1 MPKRHRP
8 RHGSMGFSPRKRASS
23 QVPKFNSWPQTDDGP
38 RIQGFAGFKA
48 GMTHA
53 FVVDYR
59 KTSTTTGQEVQI
71 PVTIIEV
78 PPMKVAGVRF
88 YQDTADGRKTLSE
101 IWTSKLDENLR
112 KRFPL
117 PKKSS
122 KDAWKSLNPEEVDE
136 VRLITYTQP
145 ALVSGVP
152 KKVPEIMELHI
163 GGGTSKERIKY
174 AKERIGKTI
183 EIADFTS
190 AGKFVDVA
198 AITKGKGFGG
208 PVKRWGIK
216 LLDHKNSKHRRL
228 AGTIGTFY
236 PGYTR
241 PTVPMAGQIGYHQR
255 TEHNKRVLKIGD
267 NGEEINPNGGFLHY
281 GNVKNGYVIL
291 HGSVPGP
298 AKRLIRMRD
307 AARPTAPSV
316 EPAEVELTYLSTQ
329 SKQGA

>member
-1 MPKRHRP
+1 
-8 RHGSMGFSPRKRASS
+8 MGFSPRKRASS
-23 QVPKFNSWPQTDDGP
+23 QVPKFSSWPQTDDGP

-53 FVVDYR
+53 FVADYR
-59 KTSTTTGQEVQI
+59 KSSTTTGQEVQI

-88 YQDTADGRKTLSE
+88 YQDTADGSKTLSE
-101 IWTSKLDENLR
+101 IWASKLDESLR
-112 KRFPL
+112 GRFPI

-122 KDAWKSLNPEEVDE
+122 KDAWKSVNPEEVDE

-152 KKVPEIMELHI
+152 KKVPEIMELHV
-163 GGGTSKERIKY
+163 GGGTSKERIAY
-174 AKERIGKTI
+174 AKKRVGKSI
-183 EIADFTS
+183 DIADFTS

-208 PVKRWGIK
+208 PVKRWGVK

-241 PTVPMAGQIGYHQR
+241 PTVPQAGQIGYHQR
-255 TEHNKRVLKIGD
+255 TEHNKRVLKIGES
-267 NGEEINPNGGFLHY
+267 GEEINPNGGFLHY

-298 AKRLIRMRD
+298 PKRLIRMRD
-307 AARPTAPSV
+307 AARPTAPTV
-316 EPAEVELTYLSTQ
+316 EPGDVELTYISTQ

>member
-1 MPKRHRP
+1 
-8 RHGSMGFSPRKRASS
+8 MGFSPRKRASS
-23 QVPKFNSWPQTDDGP
+23 QVPKFNSWPQTEDGP

-53 FVVDYR
+53 FVSDYR
-59 KTSTTTGQEVQI
+59 KTSTTTGQQVQI
-71 PVTIIEV
+71 PVTVIEV

-88 YQDTADGRKTLSE
+88 YQDTSDGRKTLSE
-101 IWTSKLDENLR
+101 IWAPKLDESLS
-112 KRFPL
+112 KRFPI
-117 PKKSS
+117 PKKSF
-122 KDAWKSLNPEEVDE
+122 KDAWKNVKAEDVDE

-145 ALVSGVP
+145 ALVSGIP
-152 KKVPEIMELHI
+152 KKVPEIMELRV
-163 GGGTSKERIKY
+163 GGGTTKERIDYSK
-174 AKERIGKTI
+174 KRLGKTI
-183 EIADFTS
+183 DVGEFTS

-241 PTVPMAGQIGYHQR
+241 PTVPQAGQIGYHQR
-255 TEHNKRVLKIGD
+255 TEHNKRVLRIGD
-267 NGEEINPNGGFLHY
+267 KGDEINPNGGFLHY

-298 AKRLIRMRD
+298 PKRLIRMRD
-307 AARPTAPSV
+307 AARPTTPSV
-316 EPAEVELTYLSTQ
+316 EPDDVDLTYLSTQ

>member
-1 MPKRHRP
+1 
-8 RHGSMGFSPRKRASS
+8 MGFSPRKRASS
-23 QVPKFNSWPQTDDGP
+23 QVPKFNSWPQTEDGP

-71 PVTIIEV
+71 PVTVIEV

-88 YQDTADGRKTLSE
+88 YQNTSDGSKTLSE
-101 IWTSKLDENLR
+101 IWASKLDESLR
-112 KRFPL
+112 KRFPI

-122 KDAWKSLNPEEVDE
+122 KDAWKEIDAKEVDE

-152 KKVPEIMELHI
+152 KKVPEIMELHV
-163 GGGTSKERIKY
+163 GGGTTEERIDY
-174 AKERIGKTI
+174 AKKRLGKAI
-183 EIADFTS
+183 EIAEFTS

-208 PVKRWGIK
+208 PVKRWGVK

-241 PTVPMAGQIGYHQR
+241 PTVPQAGQIGYHQR

-267 NGEEINPNGGFLHY
+267 EGEEINPSGGFLHY
-281 GNVKNGYVIL
+281 GNVKNGYVVL

-298 AKRLIRMRD
+298 PKRLIRMRD
-307 AARPTAPSV
+307 AARQTVPTV
-316 EPAEVELTYLSTQ
+316 ESDDVELTYLSTQ

>member
-1 MPKRHRP
+1 
-8 RHGSMGFSPRKRASS
+8 MGFSPRKRASS
-23 QVPKFNSWPQTDDGP
+23 QVPKFN
-38 RIQGFAGFKA
+38 
-48 GMTHA
+48 
-53 FVVDYR
+53 YR

-71 PVTIIEV
+71 PVTVIEV

-88 YQDTADGRKTLSE
+88 YKDTSEGSKTLSE
-101 IWTSKLDENLR
+101 IWAPKLDELLR
-112 KRFPL
+112 KRFPI
-117 PKKSS
+117 PKKSF
-122 KDAWKSLNPEEVDE
+122 KDAWKEIDATEVDE

-152 KKVPEIMELHI
+152 KKVPEIMELHV
-163 GGGTSKERIKY
+163 GGGTTKERIDY
-174 AKERIGKTI
+174 AKKRLGRAI
-183 EIADFTS
+183 EIAEFTS

-255 TEHNKRVLKIGD
+255 TEHNKRVLKIGEE
-267 NGEEINPNGGFLHY
+267 GEEINPSGGFLHY

-298 AKRLIRMRD
+298 PKRLIRMRD
-307 AARPTAPSV
+307 AARQTVPTV
-316 EPAEVELTYLSTQ
+316 ESGDVELTYLSTQ

>member
-1 MPKRHRP
+1 
-8 RHGSMGFSPRKRASS
+8 MGFSPRKRASS
-23 QVPKFNSWPQTDDGP
+23 QVPKFNSWPQTEDGP

-53 FVVDYR
+53 FVLDYR
-59 KTSTTTGQEVQI
+59 KSSTTTGQQVQI
-71 PVTIIEV
+71 PVTVIEV

-88 YQDTADGRKTLSE
+88 YQDTPDGRKTLSE
-101 IWTSKLDENLR
+101 IWAPKLDESLS
-112 KRFPL
+112 KRFPI
-117 PKKSS
+117 PKKSF
-122 KDAWKSLNPEEVDE
+122 KDAWKNVKAEDVDE

-145 ALVSGVP
+145 ALISGIP
-152 KKVPEIMELHI
+152 KKVPEIMELRV
-163 GGGTSKERIKY
+163 GGGTTKERIDYSK
-174 AKERIGKTI
+174 KRLGKAI
-183 EIADFTS
+183 DVGEFTS

-241 PTVPMAGQIGYHQR
+241 PTVPQAGQIGYHQR
-255 TEHNKRVLKIGD
+255 TEHNKRVLKIGAKGD
-267 NGEEINPNGGFLHY
+267 EINPNGGFLHY

-307 AARPTAPSV
+307 AARPTTPSV
-316 EPAEVELTYLSTQ
+316 EPDDVDLTYLSTQ

>member
-8 RHGSMGFSPRKRASS
+8 RHGSMGYSPRKRASS
-23 QVPKFNSWPQTDDGP
+23 QVPKFSSWPETDDGP

-59 KTSTTTGQEVQI
+59 KSSTTTGQEVQI

-88 YQDTADGRKTLSE
+88 YKETSEGSKTVSE
-101 IWTSKLDENLR
+101 IWATKLDDSLR
-112 KRFPL
+112 KRFPI
-117 PKKSS
+117 PKNIS
-122 KDAWKSLNPEEVDE
+122 KDAWKNVDPNEVDE

-145 ALVSGVP
+145 ALVSGIP
-152 KKVPEIMELHI
+152 KKVPEIMELHV
-163 GGGTSKERIKY
+163 GGGTSEERIQY
-174 AKERIGKTI
+174 AKERLGKSI
-183 EIADFTS
+183 EITDFTS
-190 AGKFVDVA
+190 AGRFIDVA

-208 PVKRWGIK
+208 PVKRWGVK
-216 LLDHKNSKHRRL
+216 LLDHKNSKHRRM

-241 PTVPMAGQIGYHQR
+241 PTVPQAGQIGYHQR
-255 TEHNKRVLKIGD
+255 TEHNKRVLKIGED
-267 NGEEINPNGGFLHY
+267 GEEINPNGGFLHY
-281 GNVKNGYVIL
+281 GNVRNGYVIL

-298 AKRLIRMRD
+298 PKRLIRMRD
-307 AARPTAPSV
+307 AARPTASAV
-316 EPAEVELTYLSTQ
+316 EPGDVELNYVSTQ

>member
-1 MPKRHRP
+1 
-8 RHGSMGFSPRKRASS
+8 
-23 QVPKFNSWPQTDDGP
+23 
-38 RIQGFAGFKA
+38 
-48 GMTHA
+48 MTHA

-59 KTSTTTGQEVQI
+59 KSSTTTGQEVQI

-88 YQDTADGRKTLSE
+88 YRDSTEGKQTLSE
-101 IWTSKLDENLR
+101 IWAPKLDEALR
-112 KRFPL
+112 KRFPI
-117 PKKSS
+117 PKRSS
-122 KDAWKSLNPEEVDE
+122 KEAWKHIKPEEVDE

-145 ALVSGVP
+145 ALVLGIP
-152 KKVPEIMELHI
+152 KKVPEIMEMRV
-163 GGGTSKERIKY
+163 GGGTIEERMEY
-174 AKERIGKTI
+174 AKERLGKSIVVT
-183 EIADFTS
+183 DFTA

-208 PVKRWGIK
+208 PVKRWGVK
-216 LLDHKNSKHRRL
+216 LLDHKNSKHRRM

-241 PTVPMAGQIGYHQR
+241 PTVPQAGQIGYHQR

-267 NGEEINPNGGFLHY
+267 KGEEVNPNGGFLHY
-281 GNVKNGYVIL
+281 GMIRNGYIIL

-298 AKRLIRMRD
+298 PKRLIRLRD
-307 AARPTAPSV
+307 AARPTAPAV
-316 EPAEVELTYLSTQ
+316 EPDEVSLTYLSTL

>member
-1 MPKRHRP
+1 
-8 RHGSMGFSPRKRASS
+8 MGFSPRKRASS

-53 FVVDYR
+53 LVVDYR
-59 KTSTTTGQEVQI
+59 KTSTTTGQEVQV
-71 PVTIIEV
+71 PVTVIEV

-88 YQDTADGRKTLSE
+88 YQNTSDGSKTLSE
-101 IWTSKLDENLR
+101 IWASKLDELLR
-112 KRFPL
+112 KRFPI
-117 PKKSS
+117 PKKTS
-122 KDAWKSLNPEEVDE
+122 KDAWKEIDAKAVDE

-152 KKVPEIMELHI
+152 KKVPEIMELHV
-163 GGGTSKERIKY
+163 GGGTTEERIDY
-174 AKERIGKTI
+174 AKKRLGKTI
-183 EIADFTS
+183 EIEEFTS

-267 NGEEINPNGGFLHY
+267 EGEEINPSGGFLHY

-298 AKRLIRMRD
+298 PKRLIRMRD
-307 AARPTAPSV
+307 AARQTVPTV
-316 EPAEVELTYLSTQ
+316 ESGDIELTYLSTQ